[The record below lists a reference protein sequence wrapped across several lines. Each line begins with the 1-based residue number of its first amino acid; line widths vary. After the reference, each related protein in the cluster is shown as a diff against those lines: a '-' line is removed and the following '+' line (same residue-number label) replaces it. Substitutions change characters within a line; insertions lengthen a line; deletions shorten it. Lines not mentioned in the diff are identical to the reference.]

1 MRTAVRLSLASTS
14 AALLAAT
21 LITAGYAG
29 YAGSAHAPLSAPHVT
44 SAAARAD
51 EFAHPRMNPYFPL
64 RPGLVTVL
72 RGHDGPERFRE
83 RVTVTPHFRRIDG
96 VRCRVVRDVLR
107 RLDGSL
113 AEKTHDY
120 YASDR
125 HGRVWYFG
133 EKTATYRRDGT
144 VESREGSW
152 LAGRD
157 GAVRGLVMPAHP
169 HPTQAYRQEFLRGE
183 AEDQAWIVQNDAHVR
198 TPAGSFHDAVRG
210 FEWSRLEP
218 SVVSTKFYA
227 RGLGIVAERDV
238 AGGHETFRLVAS
250 HR

>member
-1 MRTAVRLSLASTS
+1 MRTAVRVSLSSAG

-21 LITAGYAG
+21 LTTVALN
-29 YAGSAHAPLSAPHVT
+29 GSTHAPLAAPRTT
-44 SAAARAD
+44 SAAVTVD
-51 EFAHPRMNPYFPL
+51 EFAQPHTNPYFPL

-72 RGHDGPERFRE
+72 RGHDGAERFRE
-83 RVTVTPHFRRIDG
+83 RVTVTPRFRRIDG
-96 VRCRVVRDVLR
+96 VRCTVVRDVLR

-113 AEKTHDY
+113 AEKTHDF

-133 EKTATYRRDGT
+133 ERTATYRRDGT

-157 GAVRGLVMPAHP
+157 GAVRGVIMPAHP

-183 AEDQAWIVQNDAHVR
+183 AEDQGWIVQNDAQVR
-198 TPAGSFHDAVRG
+198 TPAGRFHDVVRG

-218 SVVSTKFYA
+218 GVVSTKFYA

-238 AGGHETFRLVAS
+238 AGGHEVFELVAW

>member
-1 MRTAVRLSLASTS
+1 MRTAVRLSLSSAG

-21 LITAGYAG
+21 LTTVGLT
-29 YAGSAHAPLSAPHVT
+29 GSAHAPLAAPRAT
-44 SAAARAD
+44 SATATVD
-51 EFAHPRMNPYFPL
+51 EFAQPRMNPYFPL

-72 RGHDGPERFRE
+72 RGHDGADRFRE
-83 RVTVTPHFRRIDG
+83 RVTVTSRFRRIDG

-113 AEKTHDY
+113 AEKTHDF
-120 YASDR
+120 YANDR

-133 EKTATYRRDGT
+133 ERTATYRRDGT

-157 GAVRGLVMPAHP
+157 GAIRGVVMPAHP

-198 TPAGSFHDAVRG
+198 TPAGRFHDVVHG
-210 FEWSRLEP
+210 FEWTRLEP
-218 SVVSTKFYA
+218 GVVSTKFYA

-238 AGGHETFRLVAS
+238 SGGHEVFELVAS